1 MGHFGQKPIR
11 AGWGLPS
18 SPALILNYLGQGAW
32 ALAQPA
38 AEFTHGFNPFFNM
51 APNWAQYP
59 AGRRSRRW
67 PRSSPRRRSS
77 PGALDHD
84 AGDPA
89 ATTFRACASNTPP
102 TRNRGRSDIP
112 IINWMLMI
120 EQNTN

>member
-11 AGWGLPS
+11 AGWGTTVV
-18 SPALILNYLGQGAW
+18 PALILNYLGQGAW

-77 PGALDHD
+77 
-84 AGDPA
+84 
-89 ATTFRACASNTPP
+89 S
-102 TRNRGRSDIP
+102 GRSRPRCRRSSCNYLPRMRVEHTSDQESGQI
-112 IINWMLMI
+112 
-120 EQNTN
+120 